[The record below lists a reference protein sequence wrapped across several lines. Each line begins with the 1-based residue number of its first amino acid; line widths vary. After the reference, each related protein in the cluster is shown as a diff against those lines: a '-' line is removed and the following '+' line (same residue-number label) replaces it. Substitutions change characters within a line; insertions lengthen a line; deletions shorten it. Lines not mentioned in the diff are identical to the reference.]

1 MYHYQED
8 VLEILTDQKEIK
20 KIKKLLEEQ
29 HTQTKEV
36 QGIVACKGKATG
48 RAKIINHSKD
58 LKKIRKGDIFV
69 AKYTF
74 PSFTSAMIKCAAIIT
89 DDGGITSHAAILS
102 REYHIPC
109 IIGTGNATQVFKDN
123 DRVEVN
129 AEKGRARKK

>member
-1 MYHYQED
+1 
-8 VLEILTDQKEIK
+8 
-20 KIKKLLEEQ
+20 
-29 HTQTKEV
+29 
-36 QGIVACKGKATG
+36 
-48 RAKIINHSKD
+48 
-58 LKKIRKGDIFV
+58 
-69 AKYTF
+69 
-74 PSFTSAMIKCAAIIT
+74 MIKCAAIIT